1 MINYELRRAFH
12 RAFFVTLFLGIASG
26 IGGLIAFHLDAQ
38 FYHSPSDISCYE
50 AWLYCLGVGEGSFY
64 KAMIPILICAPYLG
78 TIYTERNSSFIHL
91 VTVRTTYKNYFLK
104 KIEAGLIS
112 TMVLFFS
119 ILIFWFLLCSILYP
133 FNLPVG
139 ETNYAPS
146 GAFSGYYQ
154 HHPLLYVLLIIVL
167 NVVESAIFFVLFT
180 SISLFVK
187 RKWLVIALPFII
199 YIANAILA
207 GFYPLNLASFLSM
220 FLPFESTFSS
230 FLLIILKDVFICA
243 VSFML
248 IFSAIKRDS
257 QEIL

>member
-1 MINYELRRAFH
+1 
-12 RAFFVTLFLGIASG
+12 
-26 IGGLIAFHLDAQ
+26 
-38 FYHSPSDISCYE
+38 
-50 AWLYCLGVGEGSFY
+50 
-64 KAMIPILICAPYLG
+64 MIPILICAPYLG